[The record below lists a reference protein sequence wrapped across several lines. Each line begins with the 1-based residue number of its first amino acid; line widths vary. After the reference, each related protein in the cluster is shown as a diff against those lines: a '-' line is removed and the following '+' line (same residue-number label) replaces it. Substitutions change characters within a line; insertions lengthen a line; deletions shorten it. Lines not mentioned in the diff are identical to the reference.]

1 MLTIILGTLLA
12 QGGAPQSPYWQQ
24 EVRYEIRASLDE
36 PSGVLAGTQRM
47 VYINRSPDTLHTLSF
62 HLHLNAFRPGSRWS
76 AADAAERRH
85 RFDKLEDPDYGFNH
99 VADVRIAGHPVEPIW
114 PLAPDSTIVRFL
126 LPAPLLPGDSTVVE
140 MEWDARP
147 STTFRRQGR
156 RGRQF
161 DFAHSY
167 PKVVVYDRTGWHE
180 RPLKPAGEFY
190 GEFAT
195 YLVDLDVAEDQVLG
209 ATGVPLCGDP
219 GWERANQVP
228 DRPVHTRRDYYSHA
242 PPCPDL
248 TAAPGRKRVVWYAE
262 DVHHWALS
270 LNPEYRYE
278 GSAWGSV
285 GIHILYR
292 PGDEQSWGGGIA
304 TSRTAKA
311 LQWLDFFFGKFAWPQ
326 ITAVHRLDGGG
337 TEFPMM
343 MHNGSASQGLII
355 HELGHNYTQGILA
368 NNEGLEGWLDEGFS
382 DFQGALFDESEGG
395 EGFSASAEARMTG
408 WDLDGLSEPASL
420 DARAY
425 RDFNSYQI
433 GIYSRGELF
442 FHQLR
447 YLVGDEA
454 LLRIMRTFYDRWKL
468 RHVDE
473 AAFRAVAEEVSGQN
487 LADFFAQGLHDVVL
501 ADFAVGKVRFEQIG
515 RGGAPAPP
523 LPGDSGWESTVE
535 VRRKGK
541 ARLPVEV
548 WVLGETDTAVGRS
561 EGLAASEW
569 VTVMTRSKPREVLL
583 DPRRQTRDWNLLN
596 NSWRRGRLFPS
607 RQPKP
612 DHYFDTGLSQR
623 VYRDRQSIGWMPA
636 GWYNDAAGITLG
648 FRSRSD
654 YFGRFEQHQLW
665 MSYGT
670 GWESDHDVQ
679 DLDFSLRLRNP
690 TALQRPGESQTLEA
704 FRVEGRFGAR
714 LGWERTAVSH
724 LGWGPVH
731 TQGVWLS
738 WMQVGDD
745 RYLDPGYYDDAGTVE
760 LALSRGIRDRID
772 DWQLSANATVAGGL
786 AYNRNGLQA
795 ATGRSDLDEFY
806 GRFLL
811 DARASRTLGSS
822 WRVAGRFFAGA
833 STSGSPAVKQ
843 RQLYLAGADPME
855 QFTNPF
861 LRSAGALFVRPDLYY
876 HAPGGVGLR
885 GFDPRL
891 SAEAALGI
899 SAEVERYLVDRPR
912 GRLFRRVTIAAFG
925 DAGQVLFDEAMNRPE
940 GRLGTLADL
949 GLGLRATHMIGQTL
963 VTTRFDFPL
972 VVSRPELAQD
982 ASPDGAAGFRWSFS
996 FSPSW

>member
-1 MLTIILGTLLA
+1 MLTIMLSALLL
-12 QGGAPQSPYWQQ
+12 QGAIPSPAYWQQ
-24 EVRYEIRASLDE
+24 EVRYDIRARLDE
-36 PSGVLAGTQRM
+36 PSGVLAGSQRM
-47 VYINRSPDTLHTLSF
+47 MYVNRSPDTLGTISF

-76 AADAAERRH
+76 AADSAERRR
-85 RFDKLEDPDYGFNH
+85 RFNDLKEPDYGFNRI
-99 VADVRIAGHPVEPIW
+99 ANVRIMGRPVEPIW

-126 LPAPLLPGDSTVVE
+126 LPAPLAPGDSTVVE
-140 MEWDARP
+140 MDWSGRP
-147 STTFRRQGR
+147 STTVRRQGR
-156 RGRQF
+156 RGRQL

-167 PKVVVYDRTGWHE
+167 PKVVVYDRAGWHE
-180 RPLKPAGEFY
+180 RALEPAGEFY

-219 GWERANQVP
+219 GWAGANQVP
-228 DRPVHTRRDYYSHA
+228 DRPIHTRRDFYPAA
-242 PPCPDL
+242 PACPDL
-248 TAAPGRKRVVWYAE
+248 AAEPGRKRVVWYAE

-278 GSAWGSV
+278 GSAWGDV
-285 GIHILYR
+285 AIHVLYR
-292 PGDEQSWGGGIA
+292 PGDEATWGGGLA
-304 TSRTAKA
+304 TNRTAKA
-311 LQWLDFFFGKFAWPQ
+311 LQWLDFVFGKFAWPQ

-382 DFQGALFDESEGG
+382 DFQGALFDESEGR

-408 WDLDGLSEPASL
+408 WDLDGMTEPASL

-425 RDFNSYQI
+425 RDFNSYNI
-433 GIYSRGELF
+433 GVYSRGELF

-454 LLRIMRTFYDRWKL
+454 LLRILRTFYDRWKL
-468 RHVDE
+468 KHVDE
-473 AAFRAVAEEVSGQN
+473 AAFRTVAEEVSGRN
-487 LADFFAQGLHDVVL
+487 LSDFFAQGLHDVVL
-501 ADFAVGKVRFEQIG
+501 ADFAVGKVRVVG
-515 RGGAPAPP
+515 RGGAAAPP
-523 LPGDSGWESTVE
+523 PPKDAGWETTVE
-535 VRRKGK
+535 VLRKGE

-548 WVLGETDTAVGRS
+548 WVLGESDTAMARTPGVARS
-561 EGLAASEW
+561 ER
-569 VTVMTRSKPREVLL
+569 VTVSTRSKPREVLL

-596 NSWRRGRLFPS
+596 NAWRRGWPFAS
-607 RQPKP
+607 RRPKP
-612 DHYFDTGLSQR
+612 DHYFDTGLSQPIH
-623 VYRDRQSIGWMPA
+623 RDRGSAGWMPA

-654 YFGRFEQHQLW
+654 YFGRFEQNQLW

-670 GWESDHDVQ
+670 GWESDRNVE
-679 DLDFSLRLRNP
+679 DLDFHLRLRNP
-690 TALQRPGESQTLEA
+690 TALHRPGESQTLEA

-714 LGWERTAVSH
+714 LGWERTRREH

-731 TQGVWLS
+731 SEGMWLS
-738 WMQVGDD
+738 WIQVGDD
-745 RYLDPGYYDDAGTVE
+745 RYLDRGYYDDAGTVE
-760 LALSRGIRDRID
+760 LALSRGIRD
-772 DWQLSANATVAGGL
+772 QLNGWRLSGKVTVAGGL
-786 AYNRNGLQA
+786 AYNSDGLAA

-811 DARASRTLGSS
+811 DARAGRTLATKWG
-822 WRVAGRFFAGA
+822 VAGRFYAGM

-843 RQLYLAGADPME
+843 RQVYLAGADPME
-855 QFTNPF
+855 QFSNPF
-861 LRSAGALFVRPDLYY
+861 LRSSGALFVRPDVYY
-876 HAPGGVGLR
+876 HAPGGAGLR

-891 SAEAALGI
+891 SAEAVLGF
-899 SAEVERYLVDRPR
+899 SAELERYLVDRPQ
-912 GRLFRRVTIAAFG
+912 GKLFRRVSIAAFG
-925 DAGQVLFDEAMNRPE
+925 DAGQVLFDEAANRPE
-940 GRLGTLADL
+940 GKLGALADL
-949 GLGLRATHMIGQTL
+949 GVGLRATHMVGQTL

-972 VVSRPELAQD
+972 IVSRPELAQD
-982 ASPDGAAGFRWSFS
+982 ASPDDVAGFRWSFS

>member
-1 MLTIILGTLLA
+1 MLMIVLAALLV
-12 QGGAPQSPYWQQ
+12 QGGAPQPPYWQQ
-24 EVRYEIRASLDE
+24 QVRYEIRASLDE

-47 VYINRSPDTLHTLSF
+47 VYLNRSPDTLHTISF

-76 AADAAERRH
+76 VVDAAERRH
-85 RFDKLEDPDYGFNH
+85 RFDRLRDPDYGFNH
-99 VADVRIAGHPVEPIW
+99 IANVRILGRPVEPVW
-114 PLAPDSTIVRFL
+114 PLAPDSTIVRFQ
-126 LPAPLLPGDSTVVE
+126 LPAPLAPGDSTVVE
-140 MEWDARP
+140 MEWSARP

-167 PKVVVYDRTGWHE
+167 PKVVVYDRAGWHE
-180 RPLKPAGEFY
+180 RPLEPAGEFY
-190 GEFAT
+190 GEFGT
-195 YLVDLDVAEDQVLG
+195 FLVDLDVAEDQVLG

-219 GWERANQVP
+219 GWERVNQVP
-228 DRPVHTRRDYYSHA
+228 DRPVHYRRNYYSDA
-242 PPCPDL
+242 PTCPDL
-248 TAAPGRKRVVWYAE
+248 ATAPGRKRVIWYAE

-270 LNPEYRYE
+270 LSPEYRYE
-278 GSAWGSV
+278 GSAWGNV
-285 GIHILYR
+285 AIHILYR

-304 TSRTAKA
+304 TGRTAKA
-311 LQWLDFFFGKFAWPQ
+311 LQWLDFFYGKFAWPQ

-382 DFQGALFDESEGG
+382 DFQGALFDESQGRV
-395 EGFSASAEARMTG
+395 GFSPNAEAQMTG
-408 WDLDGLSEPASL
+408 RDLDGMTEPASL

-425 RDFNSYQI
+425 RDFNSYNI
-433 GIYSRGELF
+433 GVYSRGELF

-454 LLRIMRTFYDRWKL
+454 LLRIMHTYYDRWKL
-468 RHVDE
+468 KHVDE
-473 AAFRAVAEEVSGQN
+473 AAFRAVAEEVSGRN
-487 LADFFAQGLHDVVL
+487 LADFFAQGLHDVAL
-501 ADFAVGKVRFEQIG
+501 ADFAVGSVAMHPSATP
-515 RGGAPAPP
+515 GGHEE
-523 LPGDSGWESTVE
+523 WQSTVE
-535 VRRKGK
+535 VIRKGE

-548 WVLGETDTAVGRS
+548 WVLGESDTAMARS
-561 EGLAASEW
+561 VGLAHSERVL
-569 VTVMTRSKPREVLL
+569 VTTRSRPKEILL

-596 NSWRRGRLFPS
+596 NSWRRGWLFAM
-607 RQPKP
+607 REPKP
-612 DHYFDTGLSQR
+612 DHYFDTGLSQP
-623 VYRDRQSIGWMPA
+623 VFRDRRSIGWMPV

-648 FRSRSD
+648 LRSRSD
-654 YFGRFEQHQLW
+654 YFGRFEQNQLW

-690 TALQRPGESQTLEA
+690 TALRRPGESQTLEA

-714 LGWERTAVSH
+714 LGWERTTRSH
-724 LGWGPVH
+724 LGWGPVRSE
-731 TQGVWLS
+731 GIWLS
-738 WMQVGDD
+738 WMQVGNA

-760 LALSRGIRDRID
+760 LALSRGIRDQVG
-772 DWQLSANATVAGGL
+772 DWKLSANATVGGGL
-786 AYNRNGLQA
+786 AYNRGGLQA

-811 DARASRTLGSS
+811 DARASRTLGGR

-833 STSGSPAVKQ
+833 STSGSPTVKQ

-855 QFTNPF
+855 QFSNPF

-885 GFDPRL
+885 GFDPHL
-891 SAEAALGI
+891 SAEAALGL
-899 SAEVERYLVDRPR
+899 SAEVERYLMDRPK
-912 GRLFRRVTIAAFG
+912 GKLFRRVTIAGFG
-925 DAGQVLFDEAMNRPE
+925 DVGQVLFDEARNRPE

-949 GLGLRATHMIGQTL
+949 GLGVRATHMVGQTL

-982 ASPDGAAGFRWSFS
+982 PTPDGAAGFRWSFS